1 MGCPTPISPQAHRL
15 LQLTSSTTFDNSSLH
30 RQQGE
35 LFLKLSAHRATEA
48 EACFQTSLDI
58 ARQQNSNAWQ
68 LRTTTS
74 LARLWHSQGQT
85 ARARQAL
92 ADIYDSYTEG
102 FGTPDLIA
110 AKKLLE
116 EICIA

>member
-1 MGCPTPISPQAHRL
+1 MA
-15 LQLTSSTTFDNSSLH
+15 
-30 RQQGE
+30 
-35 LFLKLSAHRATEA
+35 
-48 EACFQTSLDI
+48 
-58 ARQQNSNAWQ
+58 
-68 LRTTTS
+68 
-74 LARLWHSQGQT
+74 LARPNGPSPP
-85 ARARQAL
+85 QAL